1 MDLPLDTKLT
11 IGFSATMATPQA
23 ARDVSALADRLGYDS
38 LWTGDHIA
46 FAVPMLDPLL
56 QLAQVAAINSRL
68 LLGTGVYLMPLRHAT
83 TVAKLVATFDHL
95 SEGRF
100 IFGVGVGGE
109 FPNEYSACG
118 VPVKER
124 GARLTEG
131 IQTIRKLWTGQPVS
145 NEDSKFYPFKD
156 VQMLPRP
163 VTPGGPP
170 IWTGGRS
177 KAALTRC
184 GRLADGWMSY
194 VVTPEMYR
202 DGLQQISVAAKES
215 KRDLKKFGSSHLVFM
230 RIDDTYERA
239 LDLAAAHLTR
249 RYAMDFRPAAKKYA
263 VLGTPSDCAKRI
275 ADFHAAGVRHFV
287 LDCTGPL
294 EERDAQ
300 LERFSKEVRPLLGQL
315 AAA

>member
-263 VLGTPSDCAKRI
+263 VLGTPSDCAQRI

>member
-11 IGFSATMATPQA
+11 FGFSAVITKPKD
-23 ARDVSALADRLGYDS
+23 AREVSALADRLGYES

-56 QLAQVAAINSRL
+56 QLAQVAAVNSRL

-95 SEGRF
+95 CEGRF

-109 FPNEYSACG
+109 FPNEYAACG
-118 VPVKER
+118 VPVNER
-124 GARLTEG
+124 GARLTDG
-131 IQTIRKLWTGQPVS
+131 IRTIRKLWTGEKVS

-170 IWTGGRS
+170 IWTGGRN
-177 KAALTRC
+177 KAALKRC
-184 GRLADGWMSY
+184 GELADGWMSY

-202 DGLQQISVAAKES
+202 DGLQQIAVAAKEA
-215 KRDLKKFGSSHLVFM
+215 KRDIKKFASSHLIFM

-239 LDLAAAHLTR
+239 LDVAAEALTK
-249 RYAMDFRPAAKKYA
+249 RYAMDFRAPAKRYA
-263 VLGTPSDCAKRI
+263 VVGTPSDCAQRI

-287 LDCTGPL
+287 LDATGPL
-294 EERDAQ
+294 EDRDAQ
-300 LERFSKEVRPLLGQL
+300 FERFAKEVRPLLGQL

>member
-1 MDLPLDTKLT
+1 MDLPLDKKLT
-11 IGFSATMATPQA
+11 IGFSATMASPQA
-23 ARDVSALADRLGYDS
+23 AREVSALADRLGYES

-95 SEGRF
+95 CEGRF

-124 GARLTEG
+124 GARLTDG
-131 IQTIRKLWTGQPVS
+131 INTIRKLWTGKSVS

-163 VTPGGPP
+163 ITPGGPP

-177 KAALTRC
+177 KAALERC
-184 GRLADGWMSY
+184 GRLADGWISY

-202 DGLQQISVAAKES
+202 DGLEKISVAAKEA
-215 KRDLKKFGSSHLVFM
+215 KRDLKTFGSSHLVFM

-239 LDLAAAHLTR
+239 LDLAAAHLTK
-249 RYAMDFRPAAKKYA
+249 RYAMDFRPAAQKYA
-263 VLGTPSDCAKRI
+263 VLGTPADCAQRI

-287 LDCTGPL
+287 LDCTGPP
-294 EERDAQ
+294 EDRDAQ
-300 LERFSKEVRPLLGQL
+300 LERFAKEVRPLLGQL

>member
-23 ARDVSALADRLGYDS
+23 SRDVSALADRLGYES

-56 QLAQVAAINSRL
+56 QLAQVAAVNSRL

-131 IQTIRKLWTGQPVS
+131 IKTIRKLWTGQPVS
-145 NEDSKFYPFKD
+145 NEDSPFYPFKD

-163 VTPGGPP
+163 ITPGGPP

-177 KAALTRC
+177 KAALNRC

-202 DGLQQISVAAKES
+202 EGLQQIAIAAKEA

-263 VLGTPSDCAKRI
+263 VLGTPSDCAQRI

-300 LERFSKEVRPLLGQL
+300 LERFAKEVRPLLGQL

>member
-1 MDLPLDTKLT
+1 MDLPLDKKLT
-11 IGFSATMATPQA
+11 IGFSATMASPKA
-23 ARDVSALADRLGYDS
+23 AREVSDIADRFGYES

-56 QLAQVAAINSRL
+56 QLAQVAAVNSRL
-68 LLGTGVYLMPLRHAT
+68 LLGTGVYLMPLRHAS
-83 TVAKLVATFDHL
+83 TVAKLVSTFDHL

-109 FPNEYSACG
+109 FPNEYAACG
-118 VPVKER
+118 VPVNER

-131 IQTIRKLWTGQPVS
+131 IRTIRKLWTGEKVS

-163 VTPGGPP
+163 ITPGGPP

-202 DGLQQISVAAKES
+202 DGLQQIATAAS
-215 KRDLKKFGSSHLVFM
+215 DAKRDLKKFGSSHLVFM

-239 LDLAAAHLTR
+239 LELAAAHLTR
-249 RYAMDFRPAAKKYA
+249 RYAMDFTSAAKRYA
-263 VLGTPSDCAKRI
+263 VLGTPSDCAQRI

-300 LERFSKEVRPLLGQL
+300 LERFAKEVRPLLGQL

>member
-1 MDLPLDTKLT
+1 MDLPLDKKLS
-11 IGFSATMATPQA
+11 IGFSAVVTSSKS
-23 ARDVSALADRLGYDS
+23 AREISSLADRLAYDS

-56 QLAQVAAINSRL
+56 QLAQVAAINPRI

-95 SEGRF
+95 CEGRF

-109 FPNEYSACG
+109 FPNEYAACG

-124 GARLTEG
+124 GARLTDG
-131 IQTIRKLWTGQPVS
+131 IHTIRKLWTGQTVS
-145 NEDSKFYPFKD
+145 NEESKFYPFKD

-170 IWTGGRS
+170 IWTGGRN
-177 KAALTRC
+177 KASLKRC
-184 GRLADGWMSY
+184 GELADGWMSY

-202 DGLQQISVAAKES
+202 DGLQQIAAAAKAA
-215 KRDLKKFGSSHLVFM
+215 KREIKNFASSHLVFM

-239 LDLAAAHLTR
+239 LDVAAEALTK
-249 RYAMDFRPAAKKYA
+249 RYVMDFRAATQKYA
-263 VLGTPSDCAKRI
+263 VIGSPADCAQRI

-287 LDCTGPL
+287 VDATGPM
-294 EERDAQ
+294 EDRDAQ
-300 LERFSKEVRPLLGQL
+300 LERFAKEVRPLLSQL
-315 AAA
+315 QAA

>member
-131 IQTIRKLWTGQPVS
+131 IQTIRKLWTGHPVS
-145 NEDSKFYPFKD
+145 NEDSKFYPFTD